1 MIPVDRA
8 HLLFAAITHPGMR
21 RSENEDRYAISAYQ
35 VSRADP
41 TPSLMAVIADGVGG
55 HRAGEVAAE
64 LAVKVVSQVVAGW
77 NPDHPLDTLQEA
89 FLQANQAIYTQSMSD
104 PDLHGMS
111 TTCACAWVIGDR
123 LFIGWV
129 GDSRIYLARG
139 SKIHRLTTDH
149 TWVQEALDSG
159 ALTPEQAR
167 NHPNA
172 HVLRRHLGA
181 QTPVVPDLRLR
192 LEFFE
197 TDAQAE
203 ANQGIPLLPRDK
215 LLLCSDGLTDLVTD
229 GEILA
234 TLEKED
240 LQEAVKELVNLANDR
255 GGHDNITLIGI
266 QGPGGRPPTVAEQS
280 RRQRSGL
287 FRILFG

>member
-21 RSENEDRYAISAYQ
+21 RSENEDRYAISTYQ
-35 VSRADP
+35 VSRDDP

-64 LAVKVVSQVVAGW
+64 LAVEVVSRVVAGG
-77 NPDHPLDTLQEA
+77 NPGHPLDTLQEA
-89 FLQANQAIYTQSMSD
+89 FLQANQVIYTQSISD

-129 GDSRIYLARG
+129 GDSRIYLVRG

-172 HVLRRHLGA
+172 HILRRHIGA

-192 LEFFE
+192 FDE
-197 TDAQAE
+197 TDAQVE
-203 ANQGIPLLPRDK
+203 ANQGTPLLPRDK
-215 LLLCSDGLTDLVTD
+215 LLLCSDGLTDLVSD

-234 TLEKED
+234 ALEKGD
-240 LQEAVKELVNLANDR
+240 LQEAVKELVNLANAR

-266 QGPGGRPPTVAEQS
+266 QGPGGKTPALDEQS
-280 RRQRSGL
+280 RRRRSS
-287 FRILFG
+287 FF